1 MLKDGQASDV
11 KPRNASMRLNM
22 GLLTRLEKQR
32 HAHAN
37 DNNSLILA
45 ATSELVIR
53 L

>member
-22 GLLTRLEKQR
+22 GLLTRLEKQI
-32 HAHAN
+32 HAHAS
-37 DNNSLILA
+37 DDNSLILA